1 MCDTQLFWI
10 PFGYGTFFHVD
21 CGFMYSRMTALDKQP
36 SVRPVG
42 VRETWTRLFDK
53 IVLNVTGPEATM
65 ACQYDHLCGIPKA
78 VIDGTVHGVQAI
90 WD

>member
-1 MCDTQLFWI
+1 
-10 PFGYGTFFHVD
+10 
-21 CGFMYSRMTALDKQP
+21 MTALDKQP

-65 ACQYDHLCGIPKA
+65 ACQYGQLYA
-78 VIDGTVHGVQAI
+78 VLKVGIDGTVHGVQAI
-90 WD
+90 WDEKLTREDWVFYLVDAKNKSNNIN